1 MRFSAWRSDGCSS
14 DLRVMVLDHGDPI
27 ITADPTTAILAFR
40 EKLLGGDNLD
50 SDHVI
55 AHGHR
60 VTRTI
65 RIEDVQVRWPDSAQ
79 RRSVGPGENVTV
91 AVRYECDEP
100 TDDVAFAMALRSID
114 DVTVYGCNTDALA
127 QRTDNGRANVRTP
140 HT

>member
-1 MRFSAWRSDGCSS
+1 
-14 DLRVMVLDHGDPI
+14 MVLDHGDPV
-27 ITADPTTAILAFR
+27 ITSDPTTAILAFR

-100 TDDVAFAMALRSID
+100 NDDVAFAIALRSIY
-114 DVTVYGCNTDALA
+114 DVTPYGC
-127 QRTDNGRANVRTP
+127 TP
-140 HT
+140 HVPNQPRATIHGPARIHTP